1 MFKKFYALAATCA
14 AIVIAPHASATTINF
29 DNLNNGAVVTNQYAG
44 VAFSSIAGSQILT
57 TAQNLGSTLPNFIC
71 TGIGTSINCTD
82 PVFVNFT
89 TAVSGLSFVAVG
101 DNSTGINGAV
111 KLFGGNALLGT
122 VNIIGDGNALT
133 PYLVN
138 LGAFNGI
145 TRIEITTTDVPGGL
159 GYDDF
164 TFTVGGVAGAVP
176 EPASWAMMIAGFGLV
191 GGAMRRRSHKA
202 VFATA

>member
-1 MFKKFYALAATCA
+1 MLKKFYALAATCSA
-14 AIVIAPHASATTINF
+14 LVIAPNASATTINF
-29 DNLNNGAVVTNQYAG
+29 DNLGNGVVVTNQYAG
-44 VAFSSIAGSQILT
+44 VTFSSITGSQILT

-71 TGIGTSINCTD
+71 SGIGAAINCTD

-101 DNSTGINGAV
+101 DNSTGVNGAV

-164 TFTVGGVAGAVP
+164 TFTVGAVGAVP
-176 EPASWAMMIAGFGLV
+176 EPASWTMMIAGFGMV
-191 GGAMRRRSHKA
+191 GGAMRRRSQKA
-202 VFATA
+202 IFATA